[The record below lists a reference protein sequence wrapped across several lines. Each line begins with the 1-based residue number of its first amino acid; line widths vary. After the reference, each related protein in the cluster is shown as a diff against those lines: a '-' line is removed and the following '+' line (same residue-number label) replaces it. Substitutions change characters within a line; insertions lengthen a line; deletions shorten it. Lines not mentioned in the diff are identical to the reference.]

1 MNKIKKKFINLEL
14 VVIPIENNF
23 FGKTITVSGLVT
35 GIDLINQLRNCK
47 DADKIIIPKSM
58 LKRDEDIFLDNI
70 TIDEVEK
77 QLNKKIIASNVDG
90 KEFIEFLKLGV
101 M

>member
-1 MNKIKKKFINLEL
+1 
-14 VVIPIENNF
+14 
-23 FGKTITVSGLVT
+23 
-35 GIDLINQLRNCK
+35 
-47 DADKIIIPKSM
+47 M